1 MLIRGQL
8 LVKEE
13 KMRRIIIILLV
24 FSVSTV
30 IADTGA
36 KVGLSF
42 LKIGVDARAAAMGDA
57 YSSCA
62 HDAAAAYWNPAGLAG
77 AVANSVVLMHNAWLQ
92 DINQEFAAIQFLN
105 GDHNLAVSIN
115 MLNVSGIEL
124 RDETAS
130 EEPVGTTDVINTY
143 LGLAYATTIMKD
155 WQVGI
160 QLKYLYEKYYFES
173 ADGFALDLGIKRQ
186 NILAGLNWALVIQNL
201 GKMSVLRN
209 ESTPLPLL
217 FRSGFNYKLPFQL
230 FDYQPLLAADLVYVA
245 DDITTFN
252 LGFETRIVNHV
263 DLRAGYILGRDSQHF
278 RGGFGI
284 VFGAFDVAYAFV
296 PFDYDLGSAHLLS
309 LAIDF

>member
-1 MLIRGQL
+1 
-8 LVKEE
+8 
-13 KMRRIIIILLV
+13 MRQTIIITVLFSITTV
-24 FSVSTV
+24 F
-30 IADTGA
+30 ADTGA

-77 AVANSVVLMHNAWLQ
+77 AAANSVVLMHNAWLQ
-92 DINQEFAAIQFLN
+92 DINQEFAAIQFMR
-105 GDHNLAVSIN
+105 GEHNLAVSIN

-130 EEPVGTTDVINTY
+130 EVPLGTTDMINTY
-143 LGLAYATTIMKD
+143 LGLAYATTIMEN

-160 QLKYLYEKYYFES
+160 QMKYLYEKYYFES

-186 NILAGLNWALVIQNL
+186 NIMGGLGWALVIQNL
-201 GKMSVLRN
+201 GKMSMLRN

-217 FRSGFNYKLPFQL
+217 FRTGFNYKLPIQL
-230 FDYQPLLAADLVYVA
+230 LGFQPLLAADLLYVA
-245 DDITTFN
+245 NDITSFN

-263 DLRAGYILGRDSQHF
+263 DLRAGYMLGRDSQHF

-284 VFGAFDVAYAFV
+284 LFGAFDFAYAFV